1 MENYY
6 TLHISKNTEST
17 GQCSFILKLVTSLGP
32 TLLITSLLDKV
43 TYGRCS
49 VDENGSCTDGG
60 NQQGHYLVDGYERVQ
75 NALENEDNY
84 DNFMETL
91 WDRYHF
97 TGHLLVGIHCRTNP
111 DTHPET
117 GFPIHVSLIGTTAM
131 AGRDPIFYRWHLHL
145 EELNQQFRDTKLPT
159 YKEEDF
165 QLTQGVRVVNAK
177 TVLENPVVGSLDNI
191 LLTYMENAEL
201 NYGHNTQISYP
212 RVNHHRF
219 KYEIELEN
227 PERTNKKVI
236 VRLFLGIEQDH
247 IDRY

>member
-1 MENYY
+1 M
-6 TLHISKNTEST
+6 T
-17 GQCSFILKLVTSLGP
+17 KLL
-32 TLLITSLLDKV
+32 
-43 TYGRCS
+43 TYRLA
-49 VDENGSCTDGG
+49 DGG
-60 NQQGHYLVDGYERVQ
+60 NKYGDSLVAWYESVQ

-84 DNFMETL
+84 DKFMDEL
-91 WDRYHF
+91 GNYHP
-97 TGHLLVGIHCRTNP
+97 TGHLLVGHNCKLNP
-111 DTHPET
+111 PEHESLMAFDVMSARDT
-117 GFPIHVSLIGTTAM
+117 
-131 AGRDPIFYRWHLHL
+131 IFYRWHGHL
-145 EELNQQFRDTKLPT
+145 EDLNQQFRDTKLPK
-159 YKEEDF
+159 YNISDF

-201 NYGHNTQISYP
+201 DYGHNTQISYP

-227 PERTNKKVI
+227 PERANKKVI

>member
-1 MENYY
+1 MSVHLEACH
-6 TLHISKNTEST
+6 LD
-17 GQCSFILKLVTSLGP
+17 
-32 TLLITSLLDKV
+32 LLIASLLDKV

-49 VDENGSCTDGG
+49 VDENGVCTDGG
-60 NQQGHYLVDGYERVQ
+60 DTQGNLLLDGYERVQ

-91 WDRYHF
+91 WRQYHGS
-97 TGHLLVGIHCRTNP
+97 GHILVGVHCNTNP
-111 DTHPET
+111 DTDAN
-117 GFPIHVSLIGTTAM
+117 GYPIHMSLIGYTEM

-177 TVLENPVVGSLDNI
+177 TVLENPVLGSLDNI
-191 LLTYMENAEL
+191 LVTYMEDKEL
-201 NYGHNTQISYP
+201 NYGHNTQINYR
-212 RVNHHRF
+212 RVNHHPF
-219 KYEIELEN
+219 KYEIILEN

-247 IDRY
+247 IDRYYEIHI